1 MDPMFYFDRA
11 SYRLVMSTMLQGS
24 LGMLMYEVMY
34 YITYFT
40 VYVGQ
45 PHALIRHWTN
55 LKRSP
60 FAWFILYAIYMATLS
75 LTSNCFVVYLYAI
88 YMATLSLTSNCFIA
102 YSICHIYGY
111 AKPDI

>member
-1 MDPMFYFDRA
+1 
-11 SYRLVMSTMLQGS
+11 
-24 LGMLMYEVMY
+24 MLMYEAMY
-34 YITYFT
+34 YVIYFT

-60 FAWFILYAIYMATLS
+60 FAWFILYAIYIPTVSLTSNCLVVYSICHIYMATLS
-75 LTSNCFVVYLYAI
+75 LTSNCFVVYY
-88 YMATLSLTSNCFIA
+88 
-102 YSICHIYGY
+102 ICHIYGY